1 MGGGNFG
8 VIIPDYTKGTV
19 EMDQSLQRQPVF
31 VSNTPTAYVPTGAY
45 PCYDNVLNQT
55 AFRSTGSSMMTVS
68 PTRESEVP
76 RYSQRAYALNATFR
90 ASEQLMTTRTSSI
103 LAIDRDISDNLF
115 VTEQQYYAMATE
127 ETASRRRV
135 SRPGNPANG
144 ELDAPV
150 GNAVFPMLVCAG
162 IYYLWTASK
171 RLLSRKRNKKNRNNT
186 H

>member
-1 MGGGNFG
+1 
-8 VIIPDYTKGTV
+8 
-19 EMDQSLQRQPVF
+19 MDQSLRRQLVF
-31 VSNTPTAYVPTGAY
+31 ISNTTTAHVPTGAY
-45 PCYDNVLNQT
+45 SSSDNVLNQT
-55 AFRSTGSSMMTVS
+55 AFRSTGSSMMTGN

-76 RYSQRAYALNATFR
+76 RYSQRAYAPNATFR
-90 ASEQLMTTRTSSI
+90 ASEQLMTTRTSSV
-103 LAIDRDISDNLF
+103 LAIDRDISGNLF

-127 ETASRRRV
+127 EAASRRRV

-171 RLLSRKRNKKNRNNT
+171 RLLSRKRNKKT
-186 H
+186 ETTLIK